1 MSASIASPPS
11 TNGKPSTI
19 CPKPQDK
26 RSDSWGSTAGRG
38 SPDLAPAPDRR
49 SPVPSSTADHPSTN
63 GCGARQPSPSDDFG
77 RFDPGNPLAPGNR
90 FARLVAELRLA
101 AVEAVPREK
110 LRAIFVKMSDLAVEG
125 NVQAAKFVAAYLIG
139 KPKPALNPDR
149 SDLEEWQQFKEE
161 APMMREVLQHG
172 KTTDPIVPL
181 TCARGLRHVT
191 TRDQGG
197 ILGAAMGL
205 PETKLERLFELGA
218 AKPHEVCNLL
228 RDKARNPS
236 PNGKRKHRR

>member
-1 MSASIASPPS
+1 M
-11 TNGKPSTI
+11 
-19 CPKPQDK
+19 
-26 RSDSWGSTAGRG
+26 
-38 SPDLAPAPDRR
+38 
-49 SPVPSSTADHPSTN
+49 
-63 GCGARQPSPSDDFG
+63 
-77 RFDPGNPLAPGNR
+77 
-90 FARLVAELRLA
+90 
-101 AVEAVPREK
+101 
-110 LRAIFVKMSDLAVEG
+110 KMSDLALEG

-139 KPKPALNPDR
+139 KPQPALNPDR
-149 SDLEEWQQFKEE
+149 SDLEEWRQFKEE

-172 KTTDPIVPL
+172 KTPDPIVPL

-197 ILGAAMGL
+197 ILGAGMGL

-236 PNGKRKHRR
+236 PNGKRKKQRR

>member
-1 MSASIASPPS
+1 M
-11 TNGKPSTI
+11 
-19 CPKPQDK
+19 
-26 RSDSWGSTAGRG
+26 
-38 SPDLAPAPDRR
+38 
-49 SPVPSSTADHPSTN
+49 
-63 GCGARQPSPSDDFG
+63 
-77 RFDPGNPLAPGNR
+77 
-90 FARLVAELRLA
+90 
-101 AVEAVPREK
+101 PREK

-172 KTTDPIVPL
+172 KTPDPIVPL

-218 AKPHEVCNLL
+218 ANPHEVCNLL
-228 RDKARNPS
+228 RDKASLPKKS
-236 PNGKRKHRR
+236 PLTNGKRKGK